1 VPQLHD
7 VSLTT
12 DERQFLL
19 FRDAMHFALGSRPD
33 LHRAGV
39 VVRGDTGF
47 RLLQVDGATR
57 VLDVWDWLVEHAQLL
72 TEGAPRAAALVIPTQ
87 VDGSLRPAP
96 AGEGIAPQ
104 PEAPVDVAPPQ
115 PPTAA
120 EVAALPDLGAIEIP
134 SPEPAPA
141 PRRARAIKPKAEVA
155 TKPAEKPATKAK
167 ATAAPKAE
175 KVTAPKKA
183 PAKKPTKKA
192 DA

>member
-1 VPQLHD
+1 MPQLHD

-96 AGEGIAPQ
+96 AGEGIDVYDVSVWAVDNRRRMDGSVVRCRLEDGVLTRLPWQTARPGAGLAVASLLGTLLAEFSDPPPAPMRL
-104 PEAPVDVAPPQ
+104 VAPLRSLRSV
-115 PPTAA
+115 PPVLQAA
-120 EVAALPDLGAIEIP
+120 DELRAAA
-134 SPEPAPA
+134 
-141 PRRARAIKPKAEVA
+141 
-155 TKPAEKPATKAK
+155 
-167 ATAAPKAE
+167 
-175 KVTAPKKA
+175 
-183 PAKKPTKKA
+183 
-192 DA
+192 